1 MSAPS
6 KDRPLTVKDLQGNR
20 LLALLTR
27 ELRQRLL
34 PLVRLTALAAKQVL
48 YEANGRIN
56 TIYFPLGAVASE
68 LSTMA
73 DGATVEVATIGK
85 EGMLGIPVL
94 LGGDTISLE
103 VIAQI
108 PGPALA
114 MTRED
119 FQRTLNDG
127 ASGLSPILLRYTQ
140 ALLTQIAQQSAC
152 NRSHVIEKRCARWI
166 LMTHDR
172 VQRPEF
178 PLTHEFLAYMLGAR
192 RASVS
197 IAAST
202 LAKAGLISYTRGSI
216 HVLNRKRLEKA
227 SCECYGV
234 IKGEYDRLL
243 SRDG

>member
-1 MSAPS
+1 
-6 KDRPLTVKDLQGNR
+6 
-20 LLALLTR
+20 
-27 ELRQRLL
+27 
-34 PLVRLTALAAKQVL
+34 
-48 YEANGRIN
+48 
-56 TIYFPLGAVASE
+56 
-68 LSTMA
+68 MA

-119 FQRTLNDG
+119 FERTLNDG

-202 LAKAGLISYTRGSI
+202 LAKTGLISYTRGSI

-243 SRDG
+243 SRGG

>member
-1 MSAPS
+1 MSAPL
-6 KDRPLTVKDLQGNR
+6 KDRPLTLKDLEGNR
-20 LLALLTR
+20 LLALLSR
-27 ELRQRLL
+27 DVRQRLL
-34 PLVRLTALAAKQVL
+34 PLMRLMSLTAKQVL
-48 YEANGRIN
+48 YEPNSRVN

-68 LSTMA
+68 LSTME
-73 DGATVEVATIGK
+73 DGTTVEVATIGK
-85 EGMLGIPVL
+85 EGMLGVPVL
-94 LGGDTISLE
+94 LGGDTISLHL
-103 VIAQI
+103 IAQI

-114 MTRED
+114 MTREN
-119 FQRTLNDG
+119 FERTLNG
-127 ASGLSPILLRYTQ
+127 GEAPILLRYIQ

-172 VQRPEF
+172 VQKPEF

-197 IAAST
+197 IAART

-216 HVLNRKRLEKA
+216 HVLNRKQLEKA

-234 IKGEYDRLL
+234 IKREYDRLL
-243 SRDG
+243 SSGR

>member
-1 MSAPS
+1 MSVPPKAT
-6 KDRPLTVKDLQGNR
+6 PLSLKHLEANR
-20 LLALLTR
+20 LLALLSR
-27 ELRQRLL
+27 EVRQRLV
-34 PLVRLTALAAKQVL
+34 PLLRLTSLKAKQVL
-48 YEANGRIN
+48 YEPNSPIN

-73 DGATVEVATIGK
+73 NGATVEVATIGK

-94 LGGDTISLE
+94 LGGDTISLH

-114 MTRED
+114 MKRED
-119 FQRTLNDG
+119 FERTLNDG
-127 ASGLSPILLRYTQ
+127 ANGLSPILLRYTQ
-140 ALLTQIAQQSAC
+140 ALLTQIAQHSAC

-172 VQRPEF
+172 VQKPEF
-178 PLTHEFLAYMLGAR
+178 PLTHEFLAYLLGAR
-192 RASVS
+192 RPSVS
-197 IAAST
+197 IAART

-234 IKGEYDRLL
+234 IKREYDRLL
-243 SRDG
+243 SSGR

>member
-1 MSAPS
+1 MPAPH
-6 KDRPLTVKDLQGNR
+6 KDRSLTLKDLEANR
-20 LLALLTR
+20 LLALLPR
-27 ELRQRLL
+27 EMRQRLL
-34 PLVRLTALAAKQVL
+34 PLVRLTSLKARQVL
-48 YEANGRIN
+48 YEPNSPIN

-73 DGATVEVATIGK
+73 DGTTVEVATIGK
-85 EGMLGIPVL
+85 EGMVGVPVL
-94 LGGDTISLE
+94 LGGDAISLHM
-103 VIAQI
+103 IAQI

-114 MTRED
+114 IKREN
-119 FQRTLNDG
+119 FTATINDG
-127 ASGLSPILLRYTQ
+127 ASGLPPILLRYIQ

-152 NRSHVIEKRCARWI
+152 NRSHLIAQRCARWI

-172 VQRPEF
+172 AGKAEF

-197 IAAST
+197 IAART

-243 SRDG
+243 SSGR